1 MKAGTK
7 DGGSGYAV
15 IWCRDFRLQAL
26 RRRGG
31 REVPVAL
38 VSGDRLIITPALP
51 LPEHEI
57 QSSLCPRR
65 NATIPRRRRDRPL
78 LSLGFLTFRFLAS
91 ALVNWSSRTFA
102 ITR

>member
-38 VSGDRLIITPALP
+38 VSGDMSPGTVSGDMSPG
-51 LPEHEI
+51 
-57 QSSLCPRR
+57 
-65 NATIPRRRRDRPL
+65 T
-78 LSLGFLTFRFLAS
+78 G
-91 ALVNWSSRTFA
+91 
-102 ITR
+102 